1 MIVISQITDTLA
13 QKHALPAHIGIIMDG
28 NGRWAKR
35 RGLPRQ
41 SGHRPGANTFKD
53 IAEYCSEIG
62 IAYLT
67 VFAFSTENWK
77 RPSEEVDAIMGLLR
91 KYLDDMFTQKSVH
104 GKFRSVFIGDRSQLA
119 PDIVERM
126 EKAERLSRDSKGTCV
141 CIALNYGGRNEI
153 LNAARN
159 AAALAAE
166 GKLKPEEITEQ
177 YFSSL
182 LDTKGIPD
190 PDLII
195 RPSGEFRTSNFLLW
209 QSAYAEYVFTDVL
222 WPDFTRSH
230 FDAALLEYSKR
241 ARRFGGV

>member
-1 MIVISQITDTLA
+1 
-13 QKHALPAHIGIIMDG
+13 MDG
-28 NGRWAKR
+28 NGRWAKQ

-41 SGHRPGANTFKD
+41 SGHHFGANAFKD
-53 IAEYCSEIG
+53 IAEYCSQIG

-67 VFAFSTENWK
+67 VYAFSTENWK
-77 RPSEEVDAIMGLLR
+77 RPREEVDAIMGLLR
-91 KYLDDMFTQKSVH
+91 RYLDDMFAQKNAH

-119 PDIVERM
+119 PDIVERI
-126 EKAERLSRDSKGTCV
+126 EKAERLSRDSTGTCV
-141 CIALNYGGRNEI
+141 CIALNYGGRNEV
-153 LNAARN
+153 LNAVRKATV
-159 AAALAAE
+159 LAAQ
-166 GKLKPEEITEQ
+166 GKLLPEEITES

-195 RPSGEFRTSNFLLW
+195 RPSGEYRTSNFLLW

-230 FDAALLEYSKR
+230 LDAALLEYSKR
-241 ARRFGGV
+241 VRRFGGV